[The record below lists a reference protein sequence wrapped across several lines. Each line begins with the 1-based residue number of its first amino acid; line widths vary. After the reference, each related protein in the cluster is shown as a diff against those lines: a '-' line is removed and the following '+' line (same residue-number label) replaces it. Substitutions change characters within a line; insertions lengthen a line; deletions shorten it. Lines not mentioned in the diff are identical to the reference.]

1 MAADVSL
8 PARDMFQVVP
18 LPVADTP
25 LFFAIALPGAS
36 LVRAPGFPQAC
47 LPESGRVASGRGAT
61 AELCRASAIGEAAEL
76 VSCSEWGTEL
86 LLTATD
92 AELGPAALT
101 PEALNGFSDGQIEA
115 REAWNRRYG
124 GFDWRPPH
132 RDPDLAIA
140 WLEVT
145 DAYGG
150 PNAYVPADFALIGR
164 RSPGDEEAVAISD
177 SNGCACHPDVDQAK
191 RAAVLELIE
200 RDAAARWWY
209 GRRPRPLLPISNL
222 QDDALATWLE
232 GRSRRTR
239 LYDITTELDVPVVA
253 AASAES
259 DGSDVALGFA
269 ASPDLR
275 EAASAA
281 ATEMVQME
289 ISLAAARKLGAA
301 AGYWPEWRARAN
313 MFLPPLNGAANAADC
328 TGRRHVAATL
338 SAVLEACARG
348 GIPLW
353 FADMTRTVIGVPAV
367 RAISP
372 KLCHI
377 KPRLA
382 RERLLAPDHR
392 DLGAAS
398 PAPENQVPLL
408 I

>member
-1 MAADVSL
+1 MAGDVSL

-36 LVRAPGFPQAC
+36 LMNAPAFPQAC

-76 VSCSEWGTEL
+76 VSCCEWGTEL

-92 AELGPAALT
+92 AELGPAALI
-101 PEALNGFSDGQIEA
+101 PEALNGFSDRQLEG
-115 REAWNRRYG
+115 REAWNRRCG
-124 GFDWRPPH
+124 SFDWRPPR
-132 RDPDLAIA
+132 RDPGVAIA

-164 RSPGDEEAVAISD
+164 RSPGDEEAVAIGD
-177 SNGCACHPDVDQAK
+177 SNGCACHPDVNWAK

-209 GRRPRPLLPISNL
+209 GRRPRPLLPISGLENE
-222 QDDALATWLE
+222 ALANWLE
-232 GRSRRTR
+232 GRPRRTQ

-253 AASAES
+253 AASAEN

-269 ASPDLR
+269 ASLDLG

-289 ISLAAARKLGAA
+289 LSLAAARKLGDA
-301 AGYWPEWRARAN
+301 AGHWAEWRARAN
-313 MFLPPLNGAANAADC
+313 MFLPPLNAAEHSTDF
-328 TGRRHVAATL
+328 TSPRHIAATPT
-338 SAVLEACARG
+338 AVIEACARG

-353 FADMTRTVIGVPAV
+353 FAGMTRTAIGVPAV

-398 PAPENQVPLL
+398 PAPETQVPLL
-408 I
+408 V